1 MQKESRD
8 GQRRPE
14 GWGHRRNETK
24 QSSVPFPSIILD
36 FAKEMVKILEVS
48 GKFLGIFPIVYT
60 SYLCLSLLDLFYN
73 SESPGILLLMKMSLV
88 HGNENVS
95 FRNAIILCYIDFSNG
110 LQHFLWPVN
119 MTHNTELWAGE
130 KLILG
135 VHWLGSLAKVW
146 VAGSLGDPDSKK

>member
-1 MQKESRD
+1 MGREDQKAGAISRK
-8 GQRRPE
+8 
-14 GWGHRRNETK
+14 ETK
-24 QSSVPFPSIILD
+24 QSSVPFPSIMLD
-36 FAKEMVKILEVS
+36 FAKEMVKILEVP

-60 SYLCLSLLDLFYN
+60 SYLCLSLIDLFYN
-73 SESPGILLLMKMSLV
+73 SESPGILLLMKVSLV
-88 HGNENVS
+88 HGKKTVS
-95 FRNAIILCYIDFSNG
+95 FGNAIVLCHIDLSNG

-146 VAGSLGDPDSKK
+146 AAGSLGHPDSRK